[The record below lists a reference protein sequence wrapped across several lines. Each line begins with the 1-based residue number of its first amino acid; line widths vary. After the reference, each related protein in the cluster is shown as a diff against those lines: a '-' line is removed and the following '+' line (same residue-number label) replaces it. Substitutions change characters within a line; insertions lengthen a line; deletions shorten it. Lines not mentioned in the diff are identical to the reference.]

1 MKKSQLNIIF
11 RANSDD
17 DSCLSDDDGRS
28 KGSTTIATGT
38 NTTREED
45 RDEVKEIQKMSRTE
59 NRLIRTWRVI
69 LLVLLVVTA
78 AAVSSITYVL
88 LRREEHAA
96 YKATV
101 RTLSITTK
109 LSRCETV
116 DAHPCRLRYIL

>member
-1 MKKSQLNIIF
+1 MKKSHLNIIF

-17 DSCLSDDDGRS
+17 DSCLSDDDARS
-28 KGSTTIATGT
+28 KGGTTIASGT
-38 NTTREED
+38 NSRREED

-88 LRREEHAA
+88 LKREENAA

-101 RTLSITTK
+101 RARSISTK
-109 LSRCETV
+109 LSYDTV
-116 DAHPCRLRYIL
+116 DAHHIAFCAIL